1 VNQFIELLIS
11 GISLGFVYALVA
23 LGFVIIFK
31 ATRVVNFAHGSL
43 VLLGA
48 YVVARTH
55 DSLGFL
61 PAALVGVAGT
71 AVVAFIVQV
80 AILRRLRG
88 ATSEILAIT
97 TIGVDILLATELTR
111 RIGTQVLNL
120 GDPWRE
126 KVVHFGSFSVPE
138 ARVAAAVV
146 AILLLGAFVAAFKLS
161 DWGVAMRSAADDGEA
176 AALMG
181 IRLGR
186 VAVGAWAV
194 AGALAAVGG
203 VFFTTFPTPGVD
215 ASVGLSALGAF
226 PAAILGGLDSVAGA
240 VVGGLIIG
248 VVVTLTAGYQDNL
261 SFLGRGLSDVA
272 PYIVMVA
279 VLLVRPAGLFGTR
292 ELTRV

>member
-1 VNQFIELLIS
+1 MSQFIELFIS

-31 ATRVVNFAHGSL
+31 STRVVNFAHGSL
-43 VLLGA
+43 VLFGA
-48 YVVARTH
+48 YLIARTH

-61 PAALVGVAGT
+61 PAVLAGVAGT
-71 AVVAFIVQV
+71 AVIAVLVQV
-80 AILRRLRG
+80 VILRRLRG
-88 ATSEILAIT
+88 ATMEVLAIT
-97 TIGVDILLATELTR
+97 TIGVDIILATELTR
-111 RIGTQVLNL
+111 RIGTKVLNI
-120 GDPWRE
+120 GDPWGE
-126 KVVHFGSFSVPE
+126 KVVHLGSSAVPQ
-138 ARVAAAVV
+138 ARVAAAIVAVV
-146 AILLLGAFVAAFKLS
+146 LLAAFLAAFKFS
-161 DWGVAMRSAADDGEA
+161 DWGVAMRSAANDSEA

-186 VAVGAWAV
+186 VAAAAWAV

-215 ASVGLSALGAF
+215 AGVGLSALSAF

-240 VVGGLIIG
+240 VVGGLLIG

-261 SFLGRGLSDVA
+261 AFLGRGLSDVA
-272 PYIVMVA
+272 PYIVMVI

-292 ELTRV
+292 EMTRV

>member
-1 VNQFIELLIS
+1 MNQFVELMIS

-61 PAALVGVAGT
+61 PAVLVGVAGT

-111 RIGTQVLNL
+111 RIGTKVLNL

>member
-1 VNQFIELLIS
+1 
-11 GISLGFVYALVA
+11 VYALVA

-31 ATRVVNFAHGSL
+31 STRVVNFAHGSL
-43 VLLGA
+43 VLFGA
-48 YVVARTH
+48 YFIARAH
-55 DSLGFL
+55 SSLGFV
-61 PAALVGVAGT
+61 PAVLLGVAAT
-71 AVVAFIVQV
+71 ALLAVLVQV
-80 AILRRLRG
+80 LVLRRVRR
-88 ATSEILAIT
+88 AQMDILAII

-111 RIGTQVLNL
+111 RIGTKVLNI
-120 GDPWRE
+120 GDPWRDH
-126 KVVHFGSFSVPE
+126 VVHFGSFSVPT
-138 ARVAAAVV
+138 ARLAAAVV
-146 AILLLGAFVAAFKLS
+146 AILLLTAFLAAFKFS
-161 DWGVAMRSAADDGEA
+161 DWGVAMRSAAEDGEA

-181 IRLGR
+181 IRLDR
-186 VAVGAWAV
+186 VAAAAWAV

-215 ASVGLSALGAF
+215 ASVGLSALSAF

-240 VVGGLIIG
+240 VVGGLLIG

-279 VLLVRPAGLFGTR
+279 VLLARPAGLFGTR

>member
-1 VNQFIELLIS
+1 MNQFVELMIS

-55 DSLGFL
+55 GSLGFV
-61 PAALVGVAGT
+61 PAVLVAVAGT
-71 AVVAFIVQV
+71 AIVALIVQV
-80 AILRRLRG
+80 VILRRLRG
-88 ATSEILAIT
+88 ASSEILAIT

-138 ARVAAAVV
+138 ARVAAAIV
-146 AILLLGAFVAAFKLS
+146 AILLLAAFVAAFRLS